1 MFRPCNVNL
10 KLIGSVEKREGFF
23 FFLFSALF
31 VLDED
36 LLREF
41 IIANLSFNVRKWADF
56 FCELFALICENL
68 PYRVLGTITRPQKC
82 APDCVSFSDN
92 GMDQTFCCFSF
103 PVLLYLFSITSPSN
117 GYRPPGLLRVASVTR
132 HWFVSKKI
140 KLCYFGHWKS
150 LYNFVLYCFIW
161 SIYSY

>member
-23 FFLFSALF
+23 FSFSALY
-31 VLDED
+31 LYSTKTYCGSS
-36 LLREF
+36 
-41 IIANLSFNVRKWADF
+41 LSQIYLSMW
-56 FCELFALICENL
+56 ESE
-68 PYRVLGTITRPQKC
+68 
-82 APDCVSFSDN
+82 
-92 GMDQTFCCFSF
+92 QTFFVNFLPWFAKIFLTEFWELSHGRKNAHQIACRLAITGWIRHSVVFLFLFCFTFSALLPRVMDTVQLGCC
-103 PVLLYLFSITSPSN
+103 VWLQWQGIDLCL
-117 GYRPPGLLRVASVTR
+117 
-132 HWFVSKKI
+132 K

>member
-41 IIANLSFNVRKWADF
+41 IIANLSFNVRK
-56 FCELFALICENL
+56 
-68 PYRVLGTITRPQKC
+68 
-82 APDCVSFSDN
+82 
-92 GMDQTFCCFSF
+92 
-103 PVLLYLFSITSPSN
+103 
-117 GYRPPGLLRVASVTR
+117 
-132 HWFVSKKI
+132 
-140 KLCYFGHWKS
+140 
-150 LYNFVLYCFIW
+150 
-161 SIYSY
+161 